1 MAAGS
6 PSAALSAG
14 GVFSEESGCFFGR
27 WGLPLAS
34 QVIAAP
40 RAAEHVVPTARRF
53 RCVLLEPL
61 ADGTE
66 GADGA
71 AAAGADGAAAA
82 AAAAAAA
89 GADTGAVADEAGKE
103 SMCQEL
109 RGGKGVTHFFVYG
122 SLRPDDTMGMPWTKQ
137 FQDGFDYVSRAVLP
151 GALLFDD
158 RFAAVTLDGGS
169 KGQSV
174 HGFLLGLRSRPG
186 EAGLT
191 PEQDCL
197 LSEKL
202 ATCNHICNHICSHIC
217 NHTSLLK
224 GGAATASIVTDSDDA
239 ILICIEGSF
248 LEHLFGSNPKLPG
261 RFFAFLASYQAKRL
275 RNLTELVSKDRHEVA
290 GQHLAKSLNLP

>member
-202 ATCNHICNHICSHIC
+202 AT
-217 NHTSLLK
+217 
-224 GGAATASIVTDSDDA
+224 ADR
-239 ILICIEGSF
+239 IEGF
-248 LEHLFGSNPKLPG
+248 LEGRPAENNLYQRAVRWVTPVGGPPIAAFVYHKPDCNRSHPVPSGEWLQRGGGGGQDTPHQKLNGP
-261 RFFAFLASYQAKRL
+261 S
-275 RNLTELVSKDRHEVA
+275 
-290 GQHLAKSLNLP
+290 